1 MHEWSMSSDEV
12 KWFAVCVGSWL
23 LLLCLI
29 SKEQILFCG
38 DRKAKTSGQVQ
49 RARQGLRAV
58 GNQESK
64 VMGRVKNGQRF
75 IVANVSSVKEGR
87 WLQVSH
93 VAWN

>member
-1 MHEWSMSSDEV
+1 MCAGLWLHLQLVSD
-12 KWFAVCVGSWL
+12 KWLDMVWKCVGSRL

-38 DRKAKTSGQVQ
+38 DREAKTSGQVQ

-87 WLQVSH
+87 
-93 VAWN
+93 